1 MHGPMGIKQVCVV
14 EAISIKQLMFSD
26 IQKKR
31 KVLRKVFTKENGEIE
46 WKIGN
51 KSLVKKMDQVA
62 GRAQKCREGEIVT

>member
-51 KSLVKKMDQVA
+51 KSLVKKRDQVA
-62 GRAQKCREGEIVT
+62 RRAQKCREGEIVT